1 MSVETK
7 TKTHKSELKSE
18 TDGRIKRSVRSRQL
32 IIDAMLVL
40 IDEGN
45 LIPTAQQVADRAG
58 VAIRTVFRHFT
69 EMEKLFAEMDSYLQ
83 PTFRSL
89 FAGGDRGGSLQER
102 VLHAVECHA
111 HGYTKIAPVVRSTL
125 SQIWR
130 WPVLKANYDRN
141 QESLRRDLDDWLPEL
156 AKVSEETREVIDT
169 ITSFEFWDRL
179 QSRPRI
185 NKKKSIRL
193 ISQLVLDQLKGKT

>member
-1 MSVETK
+1 MSVQTK

-185 NKKKSIRL
+185 NKKKSISL

>member
-1 MSVETK
+1 MSEK
-7 TKTHKSELKSE
+7 TKNIRLNSELRSE
-18 TDGRIKRSVRSRQL
+18 VDGRTKRGERSRQL
-32 IIDAMLVL
+32 IIDAMLAL
-40 IDEGN
+40 IEEGN

-58 VAIRTVFRHFT
+58 VAIRTVFRHFC

-102 VLHAVECHA
+102 VLHAVQCHA

-141 QESLRRDLDDWLPEL
+141 QQSLRIDLDDWLPEL
-156 AKVSEETREVIDT
+156 AAVSQETREVIDT
-169 ITSFEFWDRL
+169 ITSFQFWDRL
-179 QSRPRI
+179 RSRPGI
-185 NKKKSIRL
+185 SMNASITL
-193 ISQLVLDQLKGKT
+193 ISQLVLDQLNAKH

>member
-1 MSVETK
+1 MSVK
-7 TKTHKSELKSE
+7 LKSKTHNSELASE
-18 TDGRIKRSVRSRQL
+18 VDGRTKRGERSRQL
-32 IIDAMLVL
+32 IIDAMLAL

-58 VAIRTVFRHFT
+58 VAIRTVFRHFS

-130 WPVLKANYDRN
+130 WPVLKTNYDRN
-141 QESLRRDLDDWLPEL
+141 QQSLRRDLDDWLPEL
-156 AKVSEETREVIDT
+156 AKVSQETREVIDT

-179 QSRPRI
+179 QSRPGI
-185 NKKKSIRL
+185 NLKTGITL
-193 ISQLVLDQLKGKT
+193 ISQLVLDQLYTKP

>member
-1 MSVETK
+1 MSVQTK
-7 TKTHKSELKSE
+7 TKTQKSELKSE
-18 TDGRIKRSVRSRQL
+18 TDGRIKRSERSRQL

>member
-1 MSVETK
+1 MSVQTK